1 MKLFNKNLLIKNII
15 LQECLFHFNLFLS
28 SINKTFQTLS
38 SPFLKDP
45 SFQPT
50 FLTPSNW
57 NIFAIITR
65 LFPITQDCSTFWT
78 SFLYLPLTIAHEY
91 DTICVSKLIKV
102 TQTASMSLEK
112 VCYSLSAWQRLN
124 ICTKSL

>member
-1 MKLFNKNLLIKNII
+1 MKLFNKNLLIKKYHSFIAI
-15 LQECLFHFNLFLS
+15 FIPTFISL
-28 SINKTFQTLS
+28 INKTFQTLS
-38 SPFLKDP
+38 SLFLKDP

-50 FLTPSNW
+50 FSTPSHW
-57 NIFAIITR
+57 NIFPTIQH

-91 DTICVSKLIKV
+91 DTTCARKLIKV
-102 TQTASMSLEK
+102 TQTVSMSLEK
-112 VCYSLSAWQRLN
+112 VCYSLSAWQKLN